1 MNPIDLTQNH
11 LAELRLHGMRLSFA
25 NRLREAQNEGLGME
39 QFLAS
44 LLDDEVQYR
53 KNARVARLVKC
64 AGFRSQASCENI
76 DFTAK
81 RNLEKKLVQDLSTSR
96 FIRDG
101 LNVLIA
107 GPCGV
112 GKTHLATAIGN
123 SACRNGYTTIFFR
136 MNTLLEKLVLVRA
149 QGAYLNFIKRV
160 TSADLVVLDD
170 FGIKPLSAQQLQDL
184 YDILD
189 ERSEGKATVITT
201 QLPIANWPEV
211 IPDLVTCEA
220 ITDRFVSRA
229 IQVMMKGESYR
240 KKILKGLDVN

>member
-11 LAELRLHGMRLSFA
+11 LAELRLHGIRLSFA
-25 NRLREAQNEGLGME
+25 HRLREAQSEGLGLE

-44 LLDDEVQYR
+44 LLDDEILYR
-53 KNARVARLVKC
+53 KNARVARLVKH

-76 DFTAK
+76 DYTAK
-81 RNLEKKLVQDLSTSR
+81 RNLDKKLVQDLSTSR
-96 FIRDG
+96 FIREG
-101 LNVLIA
+101 TNVLIA

-123 SACRNGYTTIFFR
+123 SACRNGHSTIFFR
-136 MNTLLEKLVLVRA
+136 MNTLLEKLALVHA
-149 QGAYLNFIKRV
+149 QGTYLNFIKRV
-160 TSADLVVLDD
+160 AGADLVVLDD
-170 FGIKPLSAQQLQDL
+170 FGIKPLSASQLQDL

-211 IPDLVTCEA
+211 IPDPVTCEA
-220 ITDRFVSRA
+220 ITDRFISRA
-229 IQVMMKGESYR
+229 TQIHMKGESYR
-240 KKILKGLDVN
+240 KKARKTLDSN

>member
-1 MNPIDLTQNH
+1 MNPIDQTQNH
-11 LAELRLHGMRLSFA
+11 LAELRLHGIRLSLA
-25 NRLREAQNEGLGME
+25 NRLREAQNDGIGME
-39 QFLAS
+39 QFLNT
-44 LLDDEVQYR
+44 LLDDEIRYR
-53 KNARVARLVKC
+53 KNARVTRLIKY

-81 RNLEKKLVQDLSTSR
+81 RNLDKKLVQDLSTSR

-123 SACRNGYTTIFFR
+123 AACRNGFATLFFR
-136 MNTLLEKLVLVRA
+136 MNTLLEKLAVVRA
-149 QGAYLNFIKRV
+149 QGTYLNFLKRV
-160 TSADLVVLDD
+160 AGADLVVLDD
-170 FGIKPLSAQQLQDL
+170 FGIKPLTAPQLQDL

-189 ERSEGKATVITT
+189 ERAEGKSTVMTT
-201 QLPIANWPEV
+201 QLPIFNWPEV
-211 IPDLVTCEA
+211 IPDPVTCEA